1 MNELHRTIL
10 SETRFTRPHAIA
22 EAAAARSPHA
32 AFDASEQLL
41 IVAADHT
48 ARGMM
53 GIGSDPLAMADR
65 YDLLDRLCAALAI
78 PGVNGVLGTP
88 DIIEDLLLLGA
99 LEDKVVFG
107 SMNRGGIPGSVFELD
122 DRFGAFTVGSLVQ
135 GGFEG
140 GKMLLRINYGE
151 SGTADTLAACA
162 QAVTQLAEARKIAM
176 IEPFMNETIEGRHRN
191 VLTVDAVIHS
201 MAISSALGATSA
213 YSWLKVPVVEDMAR
227 VVEATTLPIVL
238 LGGDRNDRPDE
249 MYRSWQD
256 ALALPGVRGLTVG
269 RNLLYPLD
277 DDVEE
282 AVKTAVSLL

>member
-1 MNELHRTIL
+1 MNERQRNIL
-10 SETRFTRPHAIA
+10 TETRYSRPHAIA
-22 EAAAARSPHA
+22 EAAKARTPHA
-32 AFDASEQLL
+32 ALQGSEKLL
-41 IVAADHT
+41 VVAADHT

-53 GIGSDPLAMADR
+53 GIGSDPLAMANR
-65 YDLLDRLCAALAI
+65 YDLLERLCTALAN

-88 DIIEDLLLLGA
+88 DIVEDLLLLGA
-99 LEDKVVFG
+99 LENKVVFG

-122 DRFGAFTVGSLVQ
+122 DRFGAFNVKSIVESGY
-135 GGFEG
+135 EG
-140 GKMLLRINYGE
+140 GKMLLRINYGDA
-151 SGTADTLAACA
+151 GTADTLAACA
-162 QAVTQLAEARKIAM
+162 DAVTRLAEAKKVAM
-176 IEPFMNETIEGRHRN
+176 IEPFMNETTDGRHRN
-191 VLTVDAVIHS
+191 VLTADAVIHS

-249 MYRSWQD
+249 MYRSWQE

-277 DDVEE
+277 DDVEG
-282 AVKTAVSLL
+282 AVKTAVNLL